1 MYKSYYGE
9 NMMVYCVGKDRPQ
22 EISPLSGTLSNMLK
36 IILIAAIAEAS
47 IKYTECVYTTTWYES
62 SICWLSVCSKRTYY
76 SYF

>member
-1 MYKSYYGE
+1 MCKNYYGG
-9 NMMVYCVGKDRPQ
+9 NMMAYCVRKDRPQ

-36 IILIAAIAEAS
+36 ITLTAAIAEAPV
-47 IKYTECVYTTTWYES
+47 KYTECVYMTTWYEN